1 MFKAIASWWNV
12 LMGKLGLAAGAYE
25 AANPEA
31 VYESAINE
39 RIARH
44 QELKK
49 AVGGIVFLRNKTS
62 TELEAKEKELGEV
75 NQQIP
80 VAVQA
85 NEDEV
90 ALVLLERKTTLEG
103 AIAGL
108 KAELQKISAQ
118 AEESKKS
125 LISFQGEIEKL
136 RRERDEMLAK
146 KATAE
151 ARIKIQES
159 LDGLSTDADIRALDN
174 VRENIGKLQAQADV
188 GAEIQGGGLDAKLAR
203 VREQAGNLAARAQL
217 DELKRQ
223 MAAQSAASV
232 SAGGGEPPKTI

>member
-1 MFKAIASWWNV
+1 MFARLWNWFKGIFSSGV
-12 LMGKLGLAAGAYE
+12 SSLEAG
-25 AANPEA
+25 NPEA

-44 QELKK
+44 AELKK
-49 AVGGIVFLRNKTS
+49 AVGGIVFLRNKTA
-62 TELEAKEKELGEV
+62 TELEEKEKELKDV
-75 NQQIP
+75 NLQIP

-90 ALVLLERKTTLEG
+90 ALVLLQRKSALEA
-103 AIAGL
+103 AIAAL
-108 KAELQKISAQ
+108 KAEQEKVSAQ
-118 AEESKKS
+118 AEDAKKS
-125 LISFQGEIEKL
+125 LVAFQGEIEKL
-136 RRERDEMLAK
+136 KRERDEMLAK

-174 VRENIGKLQAQADV
+174 VRDHIGKLSAQADV
-188 GAEIQGGGLDAKLAR
+188 GAEIQGGGLDAKLAS
-203 VREQAGNLAARAQL
+203 VREKAGNLAAKAQL

-223 MAAQSAASV
+223 MAASQGVA
-232 SAGGGEPPKTI
+232 AGGGEPPKTI

>member
-1 MFKAIASWWNV
+1 MFARLWNWFKGIFSSGV
-12 LMGKLGLAAGAYE
+12 SSLEAG
-25 AANPEA
+25 NPEA

-44 QELKK
+44 AELKK
-49 AVGGIVFLRNKTS
+49 AVGGIVFLRNKTAS
-62 TELEAKEKELGEV
+62 ELEGKEKELKEV
-75 NQQIP
+75 NLQIP

-90 ALVLLERKTTLEG
+90 ALVLLQRKNELET
-103 AIAGL
+103 AIVAL
-108 KAELQKISAQ
+108 KAEQEKISAQ
-118 AEESKKS
+118 AEDAKKS
-125 LISFQGEIEKL
+125 LVMFQSEIEKL
-136 RRERDEMLAK
+136 KREREEMLAK

-174 VRENIGKLQAQADV
+174 VRDHIGKLSAQADV
-188 GAEIQGGGLDAKLAR
+188 GAEIQGGGLDAKLAS
-203 VREQAGNLAARAQL
+203 VREKAGNLAAKAQL

-223 MAAQSAASV
+223 MAASQGVAA
-232 SAGGGEPPKTI
+232 AGGEPPKTI